1 MVPQQLEPL
10 VTADYAAWC
19 VCMLTTFWG
28 RDAQLRPPGKESKSC
43 SPCLTFVNG
52 KMVTSCNTD
61 GLKLFQQTYVEKIH
75 PMTIPRSHGPDV
87 ELTSKEITALRGLC
101 GALQWPSVQSS
112 PHLQASVSLAAG
124 QVNSAR

>member
-1 MVPQQLEPL
+1 
-10 VTADYAAWC
+10 
-19 VCMLTTFWG
+19 
-28 RDAQLRPPGKESKSC
+28 
-43 SPCLTFVNG
+43 
-52 KMVTSCNTD
+52 MVTSCNTVAKKLPDGD
-61 GLKLFQQTYVEKIH
+61 GLKLFQQSYVEKIH

-124 QVNSAR
+124 QVNHAKVSTVQDLNRTF